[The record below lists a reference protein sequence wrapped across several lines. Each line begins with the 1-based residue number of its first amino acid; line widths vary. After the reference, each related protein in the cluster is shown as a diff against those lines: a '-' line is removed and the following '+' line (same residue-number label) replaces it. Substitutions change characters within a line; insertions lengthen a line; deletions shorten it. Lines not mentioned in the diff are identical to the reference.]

1 MQTLGQGVSLGLRNF
16 WALFLALLLYV
27 ITLWIPYL
35 NVGTTVGMYR
45 LVINISKGDSIDPLS
60 IFEKENF
67 SQLGDVFLLLGFMTM
82 GCVIAL
88 LFMVIPFFVISI
100 AWMFAVYA
108 MVDKKVTPTVALSL
122 SYRVTMGEKWRLFL
136 LEVIMIL
143 AISLVSALFAEIPV
157 VGPIL
162 SFLASLVSVAI
173 VVGILAVMYRHF
185 SEKMDS
191 CLPEVSKAESLNSD
205 SGD

>member
-1 MQTLGQGVSLGLRNF
+1 
-16 WALFLALLLYV
+16 
-27 ITLWIPYL
+27 
-35 NVGTTVGMYR
+35 
-45 LVINISKGDSIDPLS
+45 
-60 IFEKENF
+60 
-67 SQLGDVFLLLGFMTM
+67 M